1 MEDIIKS
8 NQEQTT
14 SAIIEYLKQ
23 IRLAELVKKLN
34 KENSNLKQ
42 ALGSID
48 AALEDCHIII
58 NNNRGGNSGM
68 HGFLAEAAQHG
79 IGNAKEQIKGNE
91 GIYEWIND
99 NGELDLVRNGT
110 EGLQLKFYNGTK
122 NALRIL
128 KEYLNKYPDFLE
140 KGGKY
145 QIPKD
150 LYEKIETICKM
161 SAEDIKQLTK
171 NSDPSIG
178 ECKFVHSYFESET
191 IKFSDMEPS
200 DLTYAQVQKLA
211 VEDTLKDFKDDLR
224 EENYERKVKAINDSK
239 PTIGDH
245 LKAGAI
251 GAGLEG
257 GTTFVLEISKKLK
270 EKNVKSFTEDD
281 WNDIFKKSGISVA
294 KGGIRGVVVNV
305 ITNKSNLPVDV
316 AAVINPESIKKST
329 TPASVANAI
338 VTASFGMAEQA
349 YLYSQKK
356 ISEVD
361 FIYNS
366 EVVCLDASI
375 SALSSII
382 GQTVIPVPVLGA
394 IIGNTVGSLMYKVAK
409 DNFNKNQQEMID
421 RFKQEQEQLDSK
433 LASEYQEVILKLNR
447 ELQTYYVV
455 LENSFDPN
463 YKKAFEGSISLA
475 IHLGIPSE
483 EILDTKEKI
492 DNYFIN

>member
-8 NQEQTT
+8 NQEQAT

-23 IRLAELVKKLN
+23 IRLAELVKTLN

-48 AALEDCHIII
+48 AALEDCHILIER
-58 NNNRGGNSGM
+58 NRGGQSGI

-79 IGNAKEQIKGNE
+79 IGNAKEQIEGKQ

-99 NGELDLVRNGT
+99 NGEFDLIRNGT

-122 NALRIL
+122 GTLNVL

-150 LYEKIETICKM
+150 LYEKIVDICNM
-161 SAEDIKQLTK
+161 SSEEAKQLTK
-171 NSDPSIG
+171 NSIPSIK
-178 ECKFVHSYFESET
+178 EYEFVRTYFESET
-191 IKFSDMEPS
+191 IQLSDIEAS
-200 DLTYAQVQKLA
+200 DLTYAEVQKCA
-211 VEDTLKDFKDDLR
+211 VEDMLKDYK
-224 EENYERKVKAINDSK
+224 EELEERNHERKVQDIKDSR
-239 PTIGDH
+239 PTAGDH

-270 EKNVKSFTEDD
+270 EKKIKDFTEDD
-281 WNDIFKKSGISVA
+281 WNDVLKKSGISTV
-294 KGGIRGVVVNV
+294 KGGIRGVVVSV
-305 ITNKSNLPVDV
+305 ITNKSNLPDDV
-316 AAVINPESIKKST
+316 AAIVKPESIKSST
-329 TPASVANAI
+329 TPASIANAI
-338 VTASFGMAEQA
+338 VTASFGIAEQA
-349 YLYSQKK
+349 YMFSQKK

-366 EVVCLDASI
+366 EVVCLDASV

-382 GQTVIPVPVLGA
+382 GQTVIPIPVLGA
-394 IIGNTVGSLMYKVAK
+394 LIGNTVGTLMYKVAK
-409 DNFNKNQQEMID
+409 DNFNKEQQDIIE
-421 RFKQEQEQLDSK
+421 RFKLEQEHLDEK
-433 LASEYQEVILKLNR
+433 LINDYQDAILKLNG
-447 ELQTYYVV
+447 ELQSYITI

-463 YKKAFEGSISLA
+463 IKRAFEGSVDLA
-475 IHLGIPSE
+475 FYLGVPTE
-483 EILDTKEKI
+483 EILDSKEKI
-492 DNYFIN
+492 DDYFTA